1 MQDMNSM
8 KSQSESLAKE
18 YDRFETILHQNYSWH
33 PIKYSACTY
42 CIFSSKLFLIIK
54 CTCTCRLMEEKDK
67 LQRKVNIMGDD
78 KKDD

>member
-1 MQDMNSM
+1 MLRSM
-8 KSQSESLAKE
+8 TGLKLFFIRTIPGVPFSIQSVSTAIVL
-18 YDRFETILHQNYSWH
+18 
-33 PIKYSACTY
+33 
-42 CIFSSKLFLIIK
+42 FSSMLFLIK

>member
-1 MQDMNSM
+1 MTGLQLFFIRTIPGVPFDV
-8 KSQSESLAKE
+8 QSVSTVL
-18 YDRFETILHQNYSWH
+18 
-33 PIKYSACTY
+33 
-42 CIFSSKLFLIIK
+42 FSSKLFLIK